1 MSAIQRNALDAI
13 ALQMVA
19 ALEQYDQ
26 DTARMIEAWPDLEL
40 YRMVSD
46 GVETIRAYSGNVP
59 EVRVQWVE
67 LLIAHAELVHFLW
80 RTQYGDR
87 GGTREQIGAVREHH
101 AECIAALRSRGIWA
115 AGRALQRQ
123 PAEVAP
129 LTGALA
135 AARRDPA
142 GS

>member
-1 MSAIQRNALDAI
+1 MSALQRNALDAI
-13 ALQMVA
+13 SLQMVE
-19 ALEQYDQ
+19 ALEHYDE

-46 GVETIRAYSGNVP
+46 GIEAIRAYSGNVP

-87 GGTREQIGAVREHH
+87 GGAREQIGAVRQHH
-101 AECIAALRSRGIWA
+101 ARCIAALRSRGIWA
-115 AGRALQRQ
+115 ASRALQRQ
-123 PAEVAP
+123 PAEAEP
-129 LTGALA
+129 FTAASA
-135 AARRDPA
+135 AAPRDRA